1 MMAKKAQ
8 NLTLKQARFAEE
20 YLIDGNATQA
30 AIRAGYSKVS
40 AKVTGCQNLTKAN
53 IAAEIAKGRAAR
65 SLRTQVTADDVV
77 QRLQL
82 LATAELPM
90 AASWDGVSVDLVE
103 SENLSPAA
111 RAAVRSVKMGQ
122 YGPEI
127 RFSDPA
133 PYLRMLGE
141 HTGLFE
147 AGQQQAQMIQVNIVV
162 DDKRE
167 VKQ

>member
-1 MMAKKAQ
+1 
-8 NLTLKQARFAEE
+8 
-20 YLIDGNATQA
+20 
-30 AIRAGYSKVS
+30 
-40 AKVTGCQNLTKAN
+40 
-53 IAAEIAKGRAAR
+53 
-65 SLRTQVTADDVV
+65 
-77 QRLQL
+77 
-82 LATAELPM
+82 
-90 AASWDGVSVDLVE
+90 
-103 SENLSPAA
+103 
-111 RAAVRSVKMGQ
+111 MGQ

-147 AGQQQAQMIQVNIVV
+147 AGQLQAQMIQVNIVV

>member
-1 MMAKKAQ
+1 MSEKK
-8 NLTLKQARFAEE
+8 LTPKQARFVEE
-20 YLIDGNATQA
+20 YIVDPNATQA
-30 AIRAGYSKVS
+30 AIRAGYSKRT
-40 AKVTGCQNLTKAN
+40 ARAIGCENLTKPN
-53 IAAEIAKGRAAR
+53 IAAEIAKNRAAR
-65 SLRTQVTADDVV
+65 TVRTQVTADDVV

-82 LATAELPM
+82 LASAELPN
-90 AASWDGVSVDLVE
+90 AASWDSVSVALVD
-103 SENLSPAA
+103 SDKLSAA
-111 RAAVRSVKMGQ
+111 ERAAVRSVKMGQ

-147 AGQQQAQMIQVNIVV
+147 AGQQQQQLIQVNIVV

>member
-1 MMAKKAQ
+1 MSKKEA
-8 NLTLKQARFAEE
+8 LTPMQDRFIDEL
-20 YLIDGNATQA
+20 LIDLNATKA
-30 AIRAGYSKVS
+30 AIRAGSNPGS
-40 AKVTGCQNLTKAN
+40 ARQTASRWLTKAHVV
-53 IAAEIAKGRAAR
+53 AEIARRKGER
-65 SLRTQVTADDVV
+65 SVRTQVTADDVV

-82 LATAELPM
+82 LASAEMSNAAKWDEDSVEVFNSNTLP
-90 AASWDGVSVDLVE
+90 
-103 SENLSPAA
+103 PAE

-127 RFSDPA
+127 RLSDPA

-147 AGQQQAQMIQVNIVV
+147 AGQQQQQLIQVNIVV

>member
-1 MMAKKAQ
+1 MSEKK
-8 NLTLKQARFAEE
+8 LTPKQARFVEE
-20 YLIDGNATQA
+20 YLVDANGTQA
-30 AIRAGYSKVS
+30 AIRAGYSKRS
-40 AKVTGCQNLTKAN
+40 AKVTASQNLSKAN
-53 IAAEIAKGRAAR
+53 VAAEIAKNRAAR
-65 SLRTQVTADDVV
+65 TVRTQITADDVV

-82 LATAELPM
+82 LASAEMSNAAKWDEDSVEVFNSDTLP
-90 AASWDGVSVDLVE
+90 
-103 SENLSPAA
+103 PAE

-127 RFSDPA
+127 RLSDPA

-147 AGQQQAQMIQVNIVV
+147 AGQQQQQLIQVNIVV

>member
-1 MMAKKAQ
+1 MSEK
-8 NLTLKQARFAEE
+8 NLTPKQARFVEE
-20 YLIDGNATQA
+20 YLIDANGTQA
-30 AIRAGYSKVS
+30 AIRAGYSKRS
-40 AKVTGCQNLTKAN
+40 AKVTASQNLSKAN
-53 IAAEIAKGRAAR
+53 VAAEIAKNRAAR
-65 SLRTQVTADDVV
+65 TVRTQITADDVV

-82 LATAELPM
+82 LASAELPN
-90 AASWDGVSVDLVE
+90 AASWDSVSVALVD
-103 SENLSPAA
+103 SDKLSAA
-111 RAAVRSVKMGQ
+111 ERAAVRSVKMGQ

-147 AGQQQAQMIQVNIVV
+147 AGQQQQQLIQVNIVV

-167 VKQ
+167 AKQ

>member
-1 MMAKKAQ
+1 MSEKK
-8 NLTLKQARFAEE
+8 LTPRQARFVEE
-20 YLIDGNATQA
+20 YIVDPNATQA
-30 AIRAGYSKVS
+30 AIRAGYSKRT
-40 AKVTGCQNLTKAN
+40 ARAIGCENLTKPN
-53 IAAEIAKGRAAR
+53 IAAEIAKNRAAR
-65 SLRTQVTADDVV
+65 TVRTQVTADDVV

-82 LATAELPM
+82 LAPAELPN
-90 AASWDGVSVDLVE
+90 AASWDAKRVTLVD
-103 SENLSPAA
+103 SDKLSAA
-111 RAAVRSVKMGQ
+111 ERAAVRSVKMGQ

-147 AGQQQAQMIQVNIVV
+147 AGQQQQQLIQVNIVV

>member
-1 MMAKKAQ
+1 MQDRFVDGLLVDLNATKA
-8 NLTLKQARFAEE
+8 
-20 YLIDGNATQA
+20 ATQA
-30 AIRAGYSKVS
+30 GASPRS
-40 AKVTGCQNLTKAN
+40 ARQTASRWLTKAH
-53 IAAEIAKGRAAR
+53 IRAEIARRKAER
-65 SLRTQVTADDVV
+65 SVRTQITADDVV
-77 QRLQL
+77 QRIHDI
-82 LATAELPM
+82 AWAELPN
-90 AASWDGVSVDLVE
+90 AARWDTYSLELTD
-103 SENLSPAA
+103 SDKLSPTA

-133 PYLRMLGE
+133 PYLRMLAE

-147 AGQQQAQMIQVNIVV
+147 AGQQQQQMIQVNIVV

>member
-1 MMAKKAQ
+1 MSKSK

-30 AIRAGYSKVS
+30 AIRAGYSKKAARVI
-40 AKVTGCQNLTKAN
+40 GCQNLTKAN
-53 IAAEIAKGRAAR
+53 IASEIAKARAAR
-65 SLRTQVTADDVV
+65 SVRTGITADDVV
-77 QRLQL
+77 HRLQL
-82 LATAELPM
+82 LASAELPS
-90 AASWDGVSVDLVE
+90 AATWDSVSLELTD
-103 SENLSPAA
+103 SEELSPAA

>member
-1 MMAKKAQ
+1 MSEKK
-8 NLTLKQARFAEE
+8 LTPKQARFVEE
-20 YLIDGNATQA
+20 YLVDANGTQA
-30 AIRAGYSKVS
+30 AIRAGYSKRS
-40 AKVTGCQNLTKAN
+40 AKVTASQNLSKAN
-53 IAAEIAKGRAAR
+53 IAAEIAKNRAAR
-65 SLRTQVTADDVV
+65 SVRTQITADDVV

-82 LATAELPM
+82 LASAELPN
-90 AASWDGVSVDLVE
+90 AASWDSVSVALVD
-103 SENLSPAA
+103 SDKLSPAE

-147 AGQQQAQMIQVNIVV
+147 ALQQQQQMIQVNIVV

-167 VKQ
+167 VKR

>member
-1 MMAKKAQ
+1 MSKAR
-8 NLTLKQARFAEE
+8 NLTAKQRRFIEE
-20 YLIDGNATQA
+20 ILVDNNATQA
-30 AIRAGYSKVS
+30 AIRSGYSKHT
-40 AKVTGCQNLTKAN
+40 AKEIGCENLTKPH
-53 IAAEIAKGRAAR
+53 IAAEIAKLRAAR
-65 SLRTQVTADDVV
+65 SLRTQITADDVV

-82 LATAELPM
+82 LASAELPM
-90 AASWDGVSVDLVE
+90 AASWDGVSVELTE
-103 SENLSPAA
+103 SHNLSPAA

>member
-1 MMAKKAQ
+1 MAKKARS
-8 NLTLKQARFAEE
+8 LTAKQRRFIEE
-20 YLIDGNATQA
+20 ILVDNNATQA
-30 AIRAGYSKVS
+30 AIRSGYSKKAARVI
-40 AKVTGCQNLTKAN
+40 GCQNLTKAN
-53 IAAEIAKGRAAR
+53 IASEIAKARAAR
-65 SLRTQVTADDVV
+65 SLRTQITADDVV
-77 QRLQL
+77 HRLQL
-82 LATAELPM
+82 LASAELPM
-90 AASWDGVSVDLVE
+90 AASWDGVSVELVE
-103 SENLSPAA
+103 SGELSPAA

-141 HTGLFE
+141 HTGIFRT
-147 AGQQQAQMIQVNIVV
+147 GQQQAQMIQVNIVV

>member
-1 MMAKKAQ
+1 MSEKK
-8 NLTLKQARFAEE
+8 LTPKQARFVEE
-20 YLIDGNATQA
+20 YLIDANGTQA
-30 AIRAGYSKVS
+30 AIRAGYSKRS
-40 AKVTGCQNLTKAN
+40 AKVTASQNLSKAN
-53 IAAEIAKGRAAR
+53 VAAAIAENRAAR
-65 SLRTQVTADDVV
+65 SVRTQVTADDVV

-82 LATAELPM
+82 LASAELPN
-90 AASWDGVSVDLVE
+90 AAKWDEDSVTVFNSDT
-103 SENLSPAA
+103 LSPAE

-127 RFSDPA
+127 KLSDPA

-147 AGQQQAQMIQVNIVV
+147 AGQQQQQLIQVNIVV

-167 VKQ
+167 VKR

>member
-1 MMAKKAQ
+1 MSENK
-8 NLTLKQARFAEE
+8 LTPKQARFVEE
-20 YLIDGNATQA
+20 YLIDANGTQA
-30 AIRAGYSKVS
+30 AIRAGYSKRS
-40 AKVTGCQNLTKAN
+40 AKVTASQNLSKAN
-53 IAAEIAKGRAAR
+53 IAAAIAKNRVAR
-65 SLRTQVTADDVV
+65 TVRTQVTADDVV

-82 LATAELPM
+82 LASAELPN
-90 AASWDGVSVDLVE
+90 AAKWDEDSVTVFD
-103 SENLSPAA
+103 SDKLSPAE

-127 RFSDPA
+127 RFTDPA

-147 AGQQQAQMIQVNIVV
+147 AGQQQQQLIQVNIVV
-162 DDKRE
+162 DDKRV

>member
-1 MMAKKAQ
+1 MSEKK
-8 NLTLKQARFAEE
+8 LTPKQARFVEE
-20 YLIDGNATQA
+20 YLVDANGTQA
-30 AIRAGYSKVS
+30 AIRAGYSKRS
-40 AKVTGCQNLTKAN
+40 AKVTASQNLSKAN
-53 IAAEIAKGRAAR
+53 VAAEIAKNRVAR
-65 SLRTQVTADDVV
+65 TVRTQITADDVV

-82 LATAELPM
+82 LASAELPN
-90 AASWDGVSVDLVE
+90 AASWDSVSVALVD
-103 SENLSPAA
+103 SDKLSAA
-111 RAAVRSVKMGQ
+111 ERAAVRSVKMGQ

-147 AGQQQAQMIQVNIVV
+147 AGQQQQQMIQVNIVV

-167 VKQ
+167 AKQ

>member
-1 MMAKKAQ
+1 M
-8 NLTLKQARFAEE
+8 
-20 YLIDGNATQA
+20 
-30 AIRAGYSKVS
+30 
-40 AKVTGCQNLTKAN
+40 
-53 IAAEIAKGRAAR
+53 AEIARRKGAR
-65 SLRTQVTADDVV
+65 SVRTQVTADDVV

-82 LATAELPM
+82 LASAELPN
-90 AASWDGVSVDLVE
+90 AASWDAKRVTLTPSDQLQ
-103 SENLSPAA
+103 PAEA
-111 RAAVRSVKMGQ
+111 AAVQSVKMGQ

-147 AGQQQAQMIQVNIVV
+147 AGQQQQQLIQVNIVV